1 MKKNKGN
8 RAIYYRIMSI
18 FAVKIRE
25 KKMNA
30 EVQHINLDDYIQTGE
45 GGTSL
50 AYTSKDGKTLAKLYK
65 PGFEA
70 DRAKAEFLT
79 ACTVFELGIPSPE
92 PYRLITD
99 GERSGAEYELIK
111 NKRSFTRIISQE
123 PERLEEISLKFARM
137 ARELHEVK
145 ADTTRLRSYKQGI
158 ERFYREKDL
167 VPAEYKQ
174 LALEFL
180 ETVPDTPNCLH
191 GDLHIGNIITDGK
204 RDLWIDVGE
213 FSYGA
218 PEWDLSLLWTI
229 CNNMSSDRA
238 EDLFHLSHEMMK
250 AHWDIFF
257 PAYLGTTD
265 SQAIGEATK
274 RILPFYAVKVP
285 YVYDMVYQG
294 PMPEVAFQKIAKFFN
309 S

>member
-1 MKKNKGN
+1 
-8 RAIYYRIMSI
+8 
-18 FAVKIRE
+18 
-25 KKMNA
+25 MNA

-50 AYTSKDGKTLAKLYK
+50 TYTSKDGKTLAKLYK

-79 ACTVFELGIPSPE
+79 ARAVFELGIPSPE

-123 PERLEEISLKFARM
+123 PHRLEEISLKFARM
-137 ARELHEVK
+137 AKELHKVK
-145 ADTTRLRSYKQGI
+145 ANTTQFRSYKQGI
-158 ERFYREKDL
+158 ERFYREKNL
-167 VPAEYKQ
+167 VPEEYK
-174 LALEFL
+174 LYALQFL
-180 ETVPDTPNCLH
+180 ETVPETPYCLH
-191 GDLHIGNIITDGK
+191 GDLHIGNVITDGN

-213 FSYGA
+213 FAYGA
-218 PEWDLSLLWTI
+218 PEWDLSLLWTM
-229 CNNMSSDRA
+229 CHNMPSDRVYN
-238 EDLFHLSHEMMK
+238 LFHITHEQLK

-265 SQAIGEATK
+265 PQAVSEATK
-274 RILPFYAVKVP
+274 QLLPFYAAKVP
-285 YVYDMVYQG
+285 YIYDMVFHS
-294 PMPEVAFQKIAKFFN
+294 PMPDMAYEKIATFFN